1 MQEGSKNPLRLD
13 HLLFS
18 DSRNLRMKILRTFF
32 YGCVSISCL
41 LAESENLELMI
52 VEDSRVITEV
62 ENTPLVSYAD
72 VLDKATPSVV
82 AVYTSRIV
90 NASYYHRTPLDLKDF
105 LFRQFGRPLPQEAPE
120 ETGRLKRVGV
130 GSGVIISKNGY
141 IITNH
146 HVVQVQRGRTADEIS
161 VRLSN
166 DAEYVAT
173 LVGSDA
179 KTDVA
184 LLKIDVDEELPAI
197 KIADSSKLRVGDI
210 LFAIGNP
217 LDVGLTATQ
226 GIVSALGRDSS
237 GILGPGAYE
246 NFIQTDAAINP
257 GNSGGALI
265 DAAGRLIGINTAI
278 FSKSGG
284 SIGIGFAIPSNLALN
299 VVKNLIETG
308 EVQRGLLGLTPV
320 NLTAELA
327 EAFDLESTRG
337 ALVNEVQKDSPAEKG
352 GIQHGDIIVRID
364 DIEIES
370 AQQLRL
376 IISQM
381 RPNSE
386 VMVTLIRQ
394 AETLSLPI
402 ILGSVDGSVF
412 GEDSGQD
419 ILEGILLETLSKETR
434 RKFSIPKNIDGVVI
448 ADMTAKSPYKKV
460 MTLGMAILE
469 VNGKTVNTPEEVSK
483 QLKIGANRFYVW
495 HQETSYYLIIY
506 IQE

>member
-1 MQEGSKNPLRLD
+1 MVERIQLGRSDVPVSSATAPDVANAEQLSA
-13 HLLFS
+13 LF
-18 DSRNLRMKILRTFF
+18 K
-32 YGCVSISCL
+32 
-41 LAESENLELMI
+41 LAAG
-52 VEDSRVITEV
+52 RVRE
-62 ENTPLVSYAD
+62 
-72 VLDKATPSVV
+72 SVV
-82 AVYTSRIV
+82 YIQVDIDEGAGGVWDRPFF
-90 NASYYHRTPLDLKDF
+90 NEGP
-105 LFRQFGRPLPQEAPE
+105 RQS
-120 ETGRLKRVGV
+120 V
-130 GSGVIISKNGY
+130 GSGVVVSEAGY
-141 IITNH
+141 IVTNS
-146 HVVQVQRGRTADEIS
+146 HVVSGASRIS
-161 VRLSN
+161 VTLADKRQFEATVVGTDPSTDLAIIRID
-166 DAEYVAT
+166 DAEDVQAIP
-173 LVGSDA
+173 LGDSDDVEVGQW
-179 KTDVA
+179 V
-184 LLKIDVDEELPAI
+184 L
-197 KIADSSKLRVGDI
+197 
-210 LFAIGNP
+210 AIGNP
-217 LDVGLTATQ
+217 FRLTSTVTA
-226 GIVSALGRDSS
+226 GIVSAIGRQVNIIGDSF
-237 GILGPGAYE
+237 GIE
-246 NFIQTDAAINP
+246 DFIQTDAAINP

-352 GIQHGDIIVRID
+352 GIQHGDIIVQVE

-376 IISQM
+376 IVSQM

-386 VMVTLIRQ
+386 VMITLIRQ

-402 ILGSVDGSVF
+402 ILGSMDGSVF

-469 VNGKTVNTPEEVSK
+469 VNGKAVNTPEEVSK